1 MKISFTVILLLII
14 KFAFAQQETNLITN
28 SKDSV
33 IKICAPSRINAI
45 CKPLT
50 VIKYGNKTYQFISDS
65 SNSSFLNTFSPKDIT
80 AIEILKD
87 KTEVAKYGDN
97 AKNGVIIITVKNA
110 KNTRRKISAL
120 KNI

>member
-14 KFAFAQQETNLITN
+14 KFAFAQQETTLITN

-45 CKPLT
+45 CKTLT

-87 KTEVAKYGDN
+87 KTEAAKYGDN
-97 AKNGVIIITVKNA
+97 AKNGVVIITVKND
-110 KNTRRKISAL
+110 KNTRRKINAL